1 MRSST
6 DAKAMFIE
14 QGIIERMR
22 IGGCSTNQWKQSMK
36 ALHEP
41 MKKRADSGHKPL
53 AYTTKS
59 RIGITLA
66 RTRKRKVNGSS
77 RGEETSVNTNAR
89 GVTRTSSAAME
100 VKRT

>member
-1 MRSST
+1 MICGCGLAPTPRPCS
-6 DAKAMFIE
+6 FE

-66 RTRKRKVNGSS
+66 RTRKREVNG
-77 RGEETSVNTNAR
+77 
-89 GVTRTSSAAME
+89 
-100 VKRT
+100 